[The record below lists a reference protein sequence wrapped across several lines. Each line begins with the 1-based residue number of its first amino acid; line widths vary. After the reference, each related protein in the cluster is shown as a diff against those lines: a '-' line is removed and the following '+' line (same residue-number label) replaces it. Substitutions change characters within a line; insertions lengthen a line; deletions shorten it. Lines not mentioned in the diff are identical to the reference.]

1 MRVTSSRFSGFS
13 SHFGAFAATYKEESQ
28 SEGDRVVRFP
38 SFHLGRSLLRAAF
51 LPFFRSLPLGA
62 YQNRMPLRTRGGASE
77 QGGEPYAE
85 GYPSSAACVLA
96 SHAC

>member
-1 MRVTSSRFSGFS
+1 VRVTSSRFSGFS

-51 LPFFRSLPLGA
+51 LPFFSVASLGSVPEQDAPPHSG
-62 YQNRMPLRTRGGASE
+62 RGVRARRGTLCGRIS
-77 QGGEPYAE
+77 
-85 GYPSSAACVLA
+85 V
-96 SHAC
+96 